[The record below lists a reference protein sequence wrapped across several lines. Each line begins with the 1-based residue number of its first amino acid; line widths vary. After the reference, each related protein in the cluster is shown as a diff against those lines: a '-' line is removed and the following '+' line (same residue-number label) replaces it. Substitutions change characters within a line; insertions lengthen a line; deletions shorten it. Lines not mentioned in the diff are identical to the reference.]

1 MNHIVAIFIIRT
13 LELFLKTYIYIYIY
27 IYIINLAIRI
37 SVWQFVEVTLF
48 LYVSSAQTVV
58 RLVRTT
64 KFFNNHDISYW
75 ICYVRN

>member
-1 MNHIVAIFIIRT
+1 MNHMVAIFIIRT
-13 LELFLKTYIYIYIY
+13 LELFLKTNNIYIY

-64 KFFNNHDISYW
+64 KLFDISYW
-75 ICYVRN
+75 ICYFRN